1 MSYMRTGQAMG
12 VMRRARVGAR
22 VRPRKAP
29 ALSGWLSDAYD
40 YLANSGAN
48 ALEDIVPSGYLN
60 SLSDRGLSC
69 LDEANASPQ
78 VAQLDAQLAAL
89 EANWH
94 PTGYYNASDVNAI
107 VSQVVQ
113 QLQGAK
119 VLVLTAPASTSDQ
132 LEVRMQATDDID
144 KMYADS
150 ARFSQAATQAAASG
164 QPVNAPDLKDYVT
177 KGLMVASNG
186 YVTAAALACNVSWLQ
201 QINDALQA
209 AGAIILKI
217 GGIVITAAETA
228 VDVAASTFATAD
240 AVAKYSGPILLAGG
254 ALALY
259 FLVIKPRLK

>member
-1 MSYMRTGQAMG
+1 MSYMRNPPPMALA
-12 VMRRARVGAR
+12 RARAR
-22 VRPRKAP
+22 RRPRKPP
-29 ALSGWLSDAYD
+29 ALSGFLSDAYD

-78 VAQLDAQLAAL
+78 VARLDAQLASL
-89 EANWH
+89 QANWH
-94 PTGYYNASDVNAI
+94 PTGFYNPSDVNAI

-113 QLQGAK
+113 QLQAAK

-132 LEVRMQATDDID
+132 LEVRMQATADID
-144 KMYADS
+144 KMYQDGF
-150 ARFSQAATQAAASG
+150 RFSDAARVAASSN

-186 YVTAAALACNVSWLQ
+186 YVTAAALACNVSWLE
-201 QINDALQA
+201 QINDGLQA
-209 AGAIILKI
+209 VGAVILKI

-240 AVAKYSGPILLAGG
+240 AIAKYSGPVLLGAG